1 MPPALLKL
9 RPKALYKCNYYYSTL
24 LCAMPRLLREY
35 IIQMMQGSE
44 WTLKYDEPKVENVHI
59 FNRGSSYFD
68 VVRTTCFI
76 CFVVWPTTSLKLYII
91 F

>member
-1 MPPALLKL
+1 
-9 RPKALYKCNYYYSTL
+9 
-24 LCAMPRLLREY
+24 MPRLLREY

-68 VVRTTCFI
+68 VVRTTVLHMFCRM
-76 CFVVWPTTSLKLYII
+76 TNH
-91 F
+91 